1 MPHLEYH
8 IYQDTK
14 GTYALNKWIVENGAS
29 DPLHIANTLADAI
42 DWTIKD
48 AKEEQLTAHIHINRP

>member
-42 DWTIKD
+42 DWTLDDSKN
-48 AKEEQLTAHIHINRP
+48 TALSTHIHIIRP

>member
-1 MPHLEYH
+1 MLEYH

-29 DPLHIANTLADAI
+29 DPLQFTTTLAQAI
-42 DWTIKD
+42 DWATED
-48 AKEEQLTAHIHINRP
+48 AKGEQLTAHIHINRP